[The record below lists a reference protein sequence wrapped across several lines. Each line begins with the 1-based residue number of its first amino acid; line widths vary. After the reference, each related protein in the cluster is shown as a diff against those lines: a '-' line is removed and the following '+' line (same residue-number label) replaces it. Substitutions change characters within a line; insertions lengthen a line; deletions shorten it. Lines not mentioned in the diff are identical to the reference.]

1 MRNVREWEEG
11 DLDAIVAANEKENV
25 SLDYKASEALN
36 FGDRTAMRDGRPLGE
51 KHREDLI
58 RDVAAMANAEGGL
71 VIYGI
76 KEKSG
81 GYPKKV
87 DDGID
92 LSVTNADR
100 IEQILNT
107 NIHPRIEG
115 FFIKPVELKSKGTNK
130 YAFVVYIPKATT
142 NAPHQADDK
151 VYYKRHDATKLP
163 MDDHEVRD
171 MVGRSLEFG
180 RKFGI
185 AWDLLVEIRRIIAAA
200 TERSGIGAGQNL
212 PRATLSISVS
222 QSLRTSGVAIMA
234 LPQEL
239 RQKAGRLIN
248 DVDRYN
254 SVIETVDPG
263 QREEARLTEPL
274 RALLRDIIGNG
285 EQICGGLLR
294 VLQDEPR

>member
-1 MRNVREWEEG
+1 MRDVREWEES
-11 DLDAIVAANEKENV
+11 DLDVIVQANEKENV
-25 SLDYKASEALN
+25 SLDYKASQALH
-36 FGDRTAMRDGRPLGE
+36 FGDRTPMSDGRPLGE

-58 RDVAAMANAEGGL
+58 RDVSSIANAEGGRI
-71 VIYGI
+71 IYGI
-76 KEKSG
+76 KEKAG

-92 LSVTNADR
+92 QNVTHADR
-100 IEQILNT
+100 IEQILTT

-115 FFIKPVELKSKGTNK
+115 LFIKPVELKSKGAGK
-130 YAFVVYIPKATT
+130 YGFVICIPKATT

-163 MDDHEVRD
+163 MDDHEIRD

-185 AWDLLVEIRRIIAAA
+185 SWDLLIEVRRIFSAA
-200 TERSGIGAGQNL
+200 TERSKIEKGQHL
-212 PRATLSISVS
+212 PRTSLYIAVS
-222 QSLRTSGVAIMA
+222 QSLRTSGVAVMA
-234 LPQEL
+234 LPRAL
-239 RQKAGRLIN
+239 RQRAAKLIN

-254 SVIETVDPG
+254 SIIETVDPG

-274 RALLRDIIGNG
+274 RALLGEIIANG
-285 EQICGGLLR
+285 DEICSGLLK
-294 VLQDEPR
+294 VLEDEPR